1 LNSSRTLMAVERA
14 LIAHLDD
21 PWAAE
26 SIPMRALDQVRSS
39 AQMIPAACRTQW
51 RRRRPESPTNAMD
64 LVAIAAGCSSADAR
78 RGPTG
83 RFGPATRPQP
93 AEPAGL
99 RCDNLDL
106 LNGVSVASGL
116 RHIPRDTVDDESD
129 RAAPQLI
136 PAVSGTGPNHT
147 EETS

>member
-1 LNSSRTLMAVERA
+1 MSVERA
-14 LIAHLDD
+14 LIAQPDD

-64 LVAIAAGCSSADAR
+64 LVVKAAGCSSADAR

-83 RFGPATRPQP
+83 RFEPATRPQ
-93 AEPAGL
+93 PAGL
-99 RCDNLDL
+99 RCDNLNVL
-106 LNGVSVASGL
+106 IGVSLACGL
-116 RHIPRDTVDDESD
+116 RHIPRDTVDDESEPY
-129 RAAPQLI
+129 RAAI
-136 PAVSGTGPNHT
+136 DSSRIRHGA
-147 EETS
+147 